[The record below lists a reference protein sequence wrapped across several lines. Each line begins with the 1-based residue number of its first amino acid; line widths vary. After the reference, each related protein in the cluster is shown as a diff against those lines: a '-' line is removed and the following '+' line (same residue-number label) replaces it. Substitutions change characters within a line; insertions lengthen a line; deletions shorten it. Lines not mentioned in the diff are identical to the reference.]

1 MTSLINRENDVSYK
15 AFMMKSEKPK
25 VFILI
30 DANHVNGPCK
40 GILQFLKRSESCNF
54 DYLLCNFGYNSPAGD
69 QLKDFALEKCF
80 NFFSLTQSHRLDPS
94 PITAARAL
102 IRSTSC
108 NIIQSHGYKS
118 HFVALIL
125 SKMLNL
131 PWVSVAHGWTSEHL
145 WVKLLNSLDSFLL
158 RQSTV
163 SIGVSPPIT
172 QYLTSIRG
180 ARRTELILNAI
191 DDFGIEGLGTSKE
204 IRKRFKADSKTLLI
218 GCFGRLSA
226 EKGQKFLI
234 QALGLCRRRGYNFK
248 AILLGKGP
256 EEIRL
261 RALVS
266 KLGLQDSIFFE
277 GYSSL
282 MRDYYDAIDLLV
294 IPSLSEGLPNVLL
307 EAAYFNVPAIS
318 SDVGAVREVIG
329 EGNGWL
335 VKPGCSKA
343 LAKKIIEVETNR
355 DSLQSVK
362 EKVGRSL
369 YPKFCPDERARKFA
383 AIYHHTISTVKTTKK
398 V

>member
-1 MTSLINRENDVSYK
+1 
-15 AFMMKSEKPK
+15 
-25 VFILI
+25 
-30 DANHVNGPCK
+30 
-40 GILQFLKRSESCNF
+40 
-54 DYLLCNFGYNSPAGD
+54 
-69 QLKDFALEKCF
+69 
-80 NFFSLTQSHRLDPS
+80 
-94 PITAARAL
+94 
-102 IRSTSC
+102 
-108 NIIQSHGYKS
+108 
-118 HFVALIL
+118 
-125 SKMLNL
+125 MLNL